1 MPTEIAGNPNSTAEY
16 HPLVGIRTTPG
27 EFVKGKLLEV
37 AQTKN
42 GNPVITLQIIDL
54 NGVTTKSVSKGVY
67 AEVDVKEGDKVQ
79 LVATVIDLKDK
90 LPKLTPYIG
99 KVVTVTFESTLKLAK
114 GTKKVYRVVV
124 D

>member
-1 MPTEIAGNPNSTAEY
+1 MPTEIEGNPNSTIEY
-16 HPLVGIRTTPG
+16 HPLVGIRTKPG

-42 GNPVITLQIIDL
+42 GNPVITLEIIDID
-54 NGVTTKSVSKGVY
+54 GITTKSISKGVY

-79 LVATVIDLKDK
+79 LVATVLDLKDK
-90 LPKLTPYIG
+90 LPKLAAYIG
-99 KVVTVTFESTLKLAK
+99 KVVTITFEKTQKLAK
-114 GTKKVYRVVV
+114 GTKKLYKVVV